1 MRILVADD
9 EETLRMVISQVL
21 TAAGHEVT
29 TAASGEEALE
39 LFRANPFPMVVTDIV
54 MRRMSGIE
62 LLVQVKDLQSESL
75 VVVITSHASLETAMV
90 ALKAGAYDFLIKPF
104 EDIDMIAAVVAR
116 AADKIR
122 LAADNR
128 RFVEELK
135 AKTEELERLNAS
147 LRDIADRDGLT
158 GLYNHRYFREV
169 LAREM
174 ARGARHGNPFSVIML
189 DVDGFK
195 QFNDSFGHLAGD
207 EALKTVANVLR
218 NCSRASSVAARYGG
232 EEFVVLVPEV
242 DKSAA
247 LLVAERICTELR
259 HSITLDPRTGAAR
272 RFTVSLGVASHPED
286 ALDANSLLENAD
298 RALYAAKRAGRDRA
312 LAAITPQ
319 KSDVPSDTS
328 MV

>member
-9 EETLRMVISQVL
+9 EETLRVVISQVL
-21 TAAGHEVT
+21 AAAGHEVT

-39 LFRANPFPMVVTDIV
+39 LFKANPFPMVVTDIV

-62 LLVQVKDLQSESL
+62 LLVHVKELQPECL

-104 EDIDMIAAVVAR
+104 EDIDMITAVVAR
-116 AADKIR
+116 AADKIG
-122 LAADNR
+122 LAAENR
-128 RFVEELK
+128 RFVEQLK

-158 GLYNHRYFREV
+158 GLHNHRYFREV
-169 LAREM
+169 LNRETARS
-174 ARGARHGNPFSVIML
+174 ARHGNPFSVIML

-242 DKSAA
+242 DKTAA
-247 LLVAERICTELR
+247 VVVAQRICTEIR
-259 HSITLDPRTGAAR
+259 HSVTLDPSSAEPR
-272 RFTVSLGVASHPED
+272 RFTVSLGVAGFPED
-286 ALDANSLLENAD
+286 GSDPNGLLENAD

-312 LAAITPQ
+312 MAASVAHGAVASAGPGV
-319 KSDVPSDTS
+319 S
-328 MV
+328 